1 MYRQIKT
8 TQRSIFIIMFLV
20 PNPTAWPALPEREG
34 GRERESKEKSIVQ
47 LKQPQLC
54 IFWAGGETDGEDL
67 CERGSLT
74 PVATV
79 PAGAKGRRFCKM
91 NKLLYYLADT
101 SFLTTQVVPTTQKPI
116 TGCLKQ
122 NRGLSVYP
130 AFTPPDLSTG
140 KQQDTLAS
148 KKCEQLPPA
157 EGKASQ
163 PFVLLSLPSLM
174 LCHSQ

>member
-79 PAGAKGRRFCKM
+79 PAGAKGRRFCQM
-91 NKLLYYLADT
+91 NKLLYYLGDT
-101 SFLTTQVVPTTQKPI
+101 SFLTIQVIPTTQKPI
-116 TGCLKQ
+116 TGCSKQ
-122 NRGLSVYP
+122 NRELSVYP
-130 AFTPPDLSTG
+130 ALTPPDLSTG
-140 KQQDTLAS
+140 KQQ
-148 KKCEQLPPA
+148 EPLPARSVSSCP
-157 EGKASQ
+157 
-163 PFVLLSLPSLM
+163 LPRAK
-174 LCHSQ
+174 

>member
-47 LKQPQLC
+47 LTQPWLC

-91 NKLLYYLADT
+91 NKLLYYLGDT
-101 SFLTTQVVPTTQKPI
+101 SFLTI
-116 TGCLKQ
+116 
-122 NRGLSVYP
+122 
-130 AFTPPDLSTG
+130 
-140 KQQDTLAS
+140 
-148 KKCEQLPPA
+148 
-157 EGKASQ
+157 
-163 PFVLLSLPSLM
+163 
-174 LCHSQ
+174 